1 MLIILEGMDKVG
13 KTTLISHLNKATD
26 FKHIILDRGSI
37 SSYVYDAIYKRNIRK
52 GYDFFTDAVK
62 KMPHIVFLL
71 VADKKVI
78 ANRLKQAGETLPA
91 LQQKMEIDDIQIMFY
106 DEAKASG
113 LNIEIVAS
121 DVFDI
126 ETTTVYMVKIIE
138 RKEAALE
145 GLE

>member
-37 SSYVYDAIYKRNIRK
+37 SSYVYDTIYERNIRE
-52 GYDFFTDAVK
+52 GYDFFTNAVK
-62 KMPHIVFLL
+62 EMPHIVFLL

-91 LQQKMEIDDIQIMFY
+91 LQQQMFIDDIQIMFY